1 MLLAEHDY
9 DEDVGEEGNGEL
21 HVRSSEQQSSFSV
34 VLKIQISLDELST
47 IDFFEKLIGLH
58 I

>member
-21 HVRSSEQQSSFSV
+21 QVRSSEQQSSFSV
-34 VLKIQISLDELST
+34 VLKIQISLE
-47 IDFFEKLIGLH
+47 
-58 I
+58 